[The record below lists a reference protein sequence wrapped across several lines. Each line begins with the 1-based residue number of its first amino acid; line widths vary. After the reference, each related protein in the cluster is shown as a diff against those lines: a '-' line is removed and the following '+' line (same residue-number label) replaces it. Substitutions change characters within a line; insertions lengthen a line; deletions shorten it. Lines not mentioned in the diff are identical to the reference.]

1 MGGNGREEPLL
12 LEIRHGEG
20 RQSSQFGSQLSV
32 LDNETI
38 LLDKNIKELKN
49 VYLDE
54 VFYNMAKAFKKLI
67 SNPDPPST
75 IPGE

>member
-1 MGGNGREEPLL
+1 M
-12 LEIRHGEG
+12 
-20 RQSSQFGSQLSV
+20 SV

-49 VYLDE
+49 VYSDE